1 MAVALQSRVINSTFM
16 PTHRAEMP
24 DEPPPILGSWSRI
37 YVLVLVYLA
46 LLIALSY
53 GFTRY
58 FS

>member
-1 MAVALQSRVINSTFM
+1 VINSTFM